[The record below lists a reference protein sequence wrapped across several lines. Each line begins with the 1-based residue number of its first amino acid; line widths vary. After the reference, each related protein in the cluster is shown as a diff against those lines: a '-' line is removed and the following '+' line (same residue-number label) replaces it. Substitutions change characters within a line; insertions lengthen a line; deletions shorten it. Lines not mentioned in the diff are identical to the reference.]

1 MKCSLSK
8 MPNNYFMNKMMTF
21 NMWKQMIKLS
31 AALKWVALIGVFVF
45 AGGDLALAKIPDNQ
59 AAILEIRGNGVTPSA
74 PVSLIVGNKQSLTAK
89 ADRQG
94 NFMFSKLQYYSYAD
108 LDFHLIFPNIETSD
122 FKVQKTII
130 DLKYDPTAA
139 TIKITGKI
147 TPGGNVSFDVNG
159 ENRAFQMAGPQG
171 DVFVFSSL
179 QKNIAGGNS
188 RINAQIVNVAQA
200 CCPAIMVPATP
211 INFTIASM
219 GIPSHSPAPNA
230 PLSPSKKN
238 QAPSPYKQPP
248 AKIPGGV
255 GTPNPNGAK
264 PSDSPGQQPKK
275 SPAPYMILGGGE
287 WDGRHIELPLLRLAV
302 DISNDDGSSS
312 KYSTGGTASQSLSPS
327 NQSGG
332 GLDLAPSG
340 SASFGNNGGGSGL
353 GNLNNNSSGGGLSDP
368 TGADGSGG
376 LTPSDMSFKGSGSTA
391 PGGAAGG
398 TAPGGGAGGAPSAAT
413 SSSGDFERT
422 YVGGVKS
429 TADKARDVFET
440 RIMMLGA
447 FIDGR
452 VMNNTLADLQALNA
466 RTMNDYYPSE
476 ALCRFGTLPRSL
488 AASEARIPM
497 NRQAIS
503 QMILANNLQSK
514 GTIFEDPERTPI
526 RFKDNAMNNHCKPT
540 DQNGGLKDFC
550 KATNVDLQ
558 EADMDY
564 TNVLDRP
571 LTLNVDFSN
580 STDTSGEK
588 RLAALIKNLTYYNP
602 IPQQNKTDSTLTS
615 DDKKNYYQKNGVN
628 MTDTRHI
635 AAARQLSADSLGTI
649 AALKAEGTTGS
660 ADYMKA
666 VLLKLGLNAADAK
679 KLIGDKPS
687 YSAQMDILTKKIYQ
701 DPTFFANLYESP
713 VNVDRQRVAMLAI
726 SLMQERDLLEALKR
740 KELLLSG
747 YLTMKLDSEQRKI
760 KDRIVTK

>member
-1 MKCSLSK
+1 
-8 MPNNYFMNKMMTF
+8 MTF
-21 NMWKQMIKLS
+21 EALKQTVKLS
-31 AALKWVALIGVFVF
+31 AALKWVVPAMLFVC
-45 AGGDLALAKIPDNQ
+45 AGSNGGFAKIPDNQ
-59 AAILEIRGNGVTPSA
+59 AAILEIRGNGVSPDA
-74 PVSLIVGNKQSLTAK
+74 PVSLIVGNKQNLTTK

-94 NFMFSKLQYYSYAD
+94 NFTFSKLQYYSYAD
-108 LDFHLIFPNIETSD
+108 LEFHLVFPNIETSD
-122 FKVQKTII
+122 FKVQKSVI
-130 DLKYDPTAA
+130 DLKYDPGAA

-159 ENRAFQMAGPQG
+159 EDRAFQMAGPQG

-219 GIPSHSPAPNA
+219 GIPANA
-230 PLSPSKKN
+230 PATAPQKKY
-238 QAPSPYKQPP
+238 QAPSSYHQPA
-248 AKIPGGV
+248 AKTPGGA
-255 GTPNPNGAK
+255 GSQGKPNGAK
-264 PSDSPGQQPKK
+264 PSNSTPPSQTPSSPSGQQPKK
-275 SPAPYMILGGGE
+275 SPAPYMILGEGT
-287 WDGRHIELPLLRLAV
+287 WKGRAIELPVLHLAV
-302 DISNDDGSSS
+302 DVSDDDGSSS
-312 KYSTGGTASQSLSPS
+312 KYSTGGTATQSLSPS

-340 SASFGNNGGGSGL
+340 SGTLGNSGGNSGL
-353 GNLNNNSSGGGLSDP
+353 GNLNNTSSSGGLSDP
-368 TGADGSGG
+368 TGAEGSGG
-376 LTPSDMSFKGSGSTA
+376 LTPSDMSFKGSGSTP
-391 PGGAAGG
+391 PGGATGG
-398 TAPGGGAGGAPSAAT
+398 TAPNGTTGGTTGGAASAST

-466 RTMNDYYPSE
+466 RAMNDYYPSE
-476 ALCRFGTLPRSL
+476 TLCRFGTLPRSL
-488 AASEARIPM
+488 AATESRIPM

-503 QMILANNLQSK
+503 QMVLANNLQSK
-514 GTIFEDPERTPI
+514 GTIFETPETTLTQ
-526 RFKDNAMNNHCKPT
+526 FKDDVMANSCKPT

-550 KATNVDLQ
+550 KATDVDMQ
-558 EADMDY
+558 WANMDY

-571 LTLNVDFSN
+571 LTLNIDFSN
-580 STDTSGEK
+580 SNDTSSEK
-588 RLAALIKNLTYYNP
+588 RLASLIRNLTYYDP
-602 IPQQNKTDSTLTS
+602 ISEQNKTDSTA
-615 DDKKNYYQKNGVN
+615 KAEVKAGHYYDNRVN
-628 MTDTRHI
+628 LIDTRHI

-649 AALKAEGTTGS
+649 AALKAEGTNGS
-660 ADYMKA
+660 ANYMKA
-666 VLLKLGLNAADAK
+666 VLMKLGLSAADAK
-679 KLIGDKPS
+679 KMIGDKPS

-726 SLMQERDLLEALKR
+726 SLMQERDLLETLKR

-747 YLTMKLDSEQRKI
+747 YLTMKLDAEQRKI
-760 KDRIVTK
+760 SRDINTR

>member
-8 MPNNYFMNKMMTF
+8 MPNDYFMNKMMKF

-31 AALKWVALIGVFVF
+31 AALKWVALAGLVVF
-45 AGGDLALAKIPDNQ
+45 AGGDLGLAKIPDNQ

-74 PVSLIVGNKQSLTAK
+74 PVSLIVGNRQSLTAK

-108 LDFHLIFPNIETSD
+108 LDFHLIFSNIETSD

-159 ENRAFQMAGPQG
+159 EDRAFQMAGPQG
-171 DVFVFSSL
+171 DIFVFSSL

-211 INFTIASM
+211 INFTIAST
-219 GIPSHSPAPNA
+219 GIPSHAHAPNA
-230 PLSPSKKN
+230 PLSPSKKY

-264 PSDSPGQQPKK
+264 PSDSPAQQPKK

-287 WDGRHIELPLLRLAV
+287 WDGRHIELPLLRFAV
-302 DISNDDGSSS
+302 DVSDDDGSSS
-312 KYSTGGTASQSLSPS
+312 NSTGGMASQSLSPS

-340 SASFGNNGGGSGL
+340 SATLGNSGGGSG
-353 GNLNNNSSGGGLSDP
+353 
-368 TGADGSGG
+368 SGG
-376 LTPSDMSFKGSGSTA
+376 LNPSDMSFKGSGSTA
-391 PGGAAGG
+391 LGGA
-398 TAPGGGAGGAPSAAT
+398 AGGAPSAST
-413 SSSGDFERT
+413 SSGAKFEQT

-488 AASEARIPM
+488 AASESRIPM

-514 GTIFEDPERTPI
+514 GTIFADPETTLTQFR
-526 RFKDNAMNNHCKPT
+526 DNVMNNYCKPT
-540 DQNGGLKDFC
+540 DQNAGLKDFC
-550 KATNVDLQ
+550 KATDVDMQ
-558 EADMDY
+558 WADMDY

-571 LTLNVDFSN
+571 LTMSVDFSN
-580 STDTSGEK
+580 NTDTSGKK
-588 RLAALIKNLTYYNP
+588 RLAALIRNLTYYDP

-615 DDKKNYYQKNGVN
+615 EDKKNYYQKNGVN

-660 ADYMKA
+660 ANYMKA

-687 YSAQMDILTKKIYQ
+687 YFAQMDILTKKIYQ

-747 YLTMKLDSEQRKI
+747 YLTMKLDAEQRKI
-760 KDRIVTK
+760 KNSLITK